1 MMRRLS
7 IFAGLAVAVF
17 LTLAALALVVI
28 DRFEGPGPM
37 QADTVIYIAPGTT
50 MGDIARK
57 LEADGVIEDSL
68 VFRGG
73 VRLKRVS
80 RDLKAGEYLFPATVS
95 MRGVVDILLSGK
107 TVLRRLTLPEGITS
121 GEAAALI
128 EAAEALEGSLDTIP
142 AEGSLLPE
150 TYHYGRGD
158 TRAELVERMQAAMRE
173 TLAALWEK
181 RAGEG
186 PLESP
191 AAALILASIVEK
203 ETGLADERPLVA
215 SVFINRLRGGM
226 RLQSDPT
233 VTYGITHGAP
243 LGRALTRTDLQTDS
257 EYNTYTNGG
266 LPAGPIAN
274 PGRAAIEAVLNPAQ
288 SDFLYFVAA
297 GNGGHAFAKTLDE
310 HNGNVAKWRKL
321 KKQSKQSN

>member
-1 MMRRLS
+1 MRRLA
-7 IFAGLAVAVF
+7 ILAGFAVAVF
-17 LTLAALALVVI
+17 LTSAILALFVV
-28 DRFEGPGPM
+28 DRFDGPGPL
-37 QADTVIYIAPGTT
+37 QADTVIFIEPGIS

-57 LEADGVIEDSL
+57 LEAEGVIEDSL
-68 VFRGG
+68 VFRLG

-80 RDLKAGEYLFPATVS
+80 RDLKAGEYLFPTTVS

-107 TVLRRLTLPEGITS
+107 TVLRRLTLPEGVTS
-121 GEAAALI
+121 AEAAALI
-128 EAAEALEGSLDTIP
+128 EAAEALEGKLDIIP

-158 TRAELVERMQAAMRE
+158 TRAELVGRMQVAMRE
-173 TLAALWEK
+173 AVAELWEK
-181 RAGEG
+181 RGAGI

-191 AAALILASIVEK
+191 EEALILASIVEK
-203 ETGLADERPLVA
+203 ETGVPEERPLVA
-215 SVFINRLRGGM
+215 SVFVNRLRAGM

-233 VTYGITHGAP
+233 VTYGITHGVAP
-243 LGRALTRTDLQTDS
+243 LGRELTRKDLQTDS

-274 PGRAAIEAVLNPAQ
+274 PGRASIEAVLNPAL
-288 SDFLYFVAA
+288 SDYLYFVAA

-310 HNGNVAKWRKL
+310 HNSNVAKWRKL
-321 KKQSKQSN
+321 KSQAN

>member
-7 IFAGLAVAVF
+7 ILAGIAVAVF
-17 LTLAALALVVI
+17 LTLAILALVVV
-28 DRFEGPGPM
+28 DRFDGPGPL
-37 QADTVIYIAPGTT
+37 QADTVIYIARGTS
-50 MGDIARK
+50 MGDIARQ
-57 LEADGVIEDSL
+57 LEADGAIEDSL
-68 VFRGG
+68 VFRLG
-73 VRLKRVS
+73 VRLMRVS

-95 MRGVVDILLSGK
+95 MRGVVDVLLSGK
-107 TVLRRLTLPEGITS
+107 TVLHRLTLPEGITS
-121 GEAAALI
+121 GEAAAAI
-128 EAAEALEGSLDTIP
+128 EAAAALVGSLNKIP

-150 TYHYGRGD
+150 TYSYSRGD
-158 TRAELVERMQAAMRE
+158 TRAGLVERMQAAMAR
-173 TLAALWEK
+173 TLTELWEK
-181 RAGEG
+181 RTADT
-186 PLESP
+186 PLKTPEE
-191 AAALILASIVEK
+191 ALILASIVEK
-203 ETGLADERPLVA
+203 ETGLPDERPLVA
-215 SVFINRLRGGM
+215 SVFINRLRAGM

-233 VTYGITHGAP
+233 VTYGITQGAP

-310 HNGNVAKWRKL
+310 HNSNVAKWRKL
-321 KKQSKQSN
+321 KSQAN